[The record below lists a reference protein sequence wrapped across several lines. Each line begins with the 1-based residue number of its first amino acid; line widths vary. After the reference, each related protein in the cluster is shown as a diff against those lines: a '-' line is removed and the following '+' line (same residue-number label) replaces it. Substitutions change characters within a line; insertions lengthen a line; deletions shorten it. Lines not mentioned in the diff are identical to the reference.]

1 MLSFF
6 RKYLTSPAVLGL
18 FALIMLAF
26 IVTGVGVG
34 GGGGISNL
42 TGGTGGGVAKV
53 GSHTISEP
61 EVDRRAKVALD
72 ATRQDNPT
80 LDMGGFVAQ
89 GGVES
94 VIDQLINGRA
104 AETFAAAN
112 GMVASRRLVDGQIAS
127 IPAFNG
133 PTGTFDRNTFLSI
146 LAQRKINEN
155 DLRADFAREALTRQL
170 LVPISGGTRAPVQL
184 VTPYAALLVERR
196 DGHVVPVPTT
206 AFTNVAT
213 PSEAEVA
220 AFYKTNLKA
229 YTVPERRVI
238 RYAVF
243 DRASVAQAAVPSDAE
258 IAADYK
264 ANAATYQGSQLR
276 GLTQAIIADQASAN
290 AVLARI
296 KGGQSFADALRP
308 LGLEPLTVAPAD
320 RAAMT
325 GSVGEAVANATF
337 AGKKGDV
344 AGPIKSSFGFI
355 ILRVDQIVDKAGK
368 TLEQARG
375 EIVTKLTEK
384 KANDALADKVGKMQ
398 DAIDGGSTFD
408 EVARANGLTASQT
421 PPLTGTGSDPDNVAY
436 KMPPEYAGMVRDGF
450 GAEPDDDAQVATLA
464 DGKFA
469 LWKLDKVVAS
479 APRPLAHIREGVVN
493 DFKADRAKNAA
504 KRVAEG
510 IMNAINSGKPLD
522 QAVAA
527 AGVKLPPVQVAGG
540 RRLEILRDQGKAPPP
555 LALMFA
561 MQQGKA
567 KLLQAPNNG
576 GWYVVT
582 VDKVT
587 PGNLAE
593 APGLIGTVQQA
604 LSNTARD
611 EYVQQFMGAVRN
623 QVGVKRDPAKVS
635 TVKRSLVGGGQ

>member
-1 MLSFF
+1 
-6 RKYLTSPAVLGL
+6 VLGL

-42 TGGTGGGVAKV
+42 AGGTGGGVAKV
-53 GSHTISEP
+53 GSYAISDV
-61 EVDRRAKVALD
+61 EVERRAKVALD
-72 ATRQDNPT
+72 AARQENPT
-80 LDMGGFVAQ
+80 LDMASFVAQ

-94 VIDQLINGRA
+94 VTEQLINGRA
-104 AETFAAAN
+104 VEAFADAN
-112 GMVASRRLVDGQIAS
+112 GLVASKRLVDGQIAS

-133 PTGTFDRNTFLSI
+133 PTGTFDRNTFLNV
-146 LAQRKINEN
+146 LAQRKINEAE
-155 DLRADFAREALTRQL
+155 LRQDFAREALTRQL
-170 LVPISGGTRAPVQL
+170 LVPISGATRMPVNL

-196 DGHVVPVPTT
+196 DGHVAPVPSS
-206 AFTNVAT
+206 AFANGAAPTDAQL
-213 PSEAEVA
+213 A
-220 AFYKTNLKA
+220 AFYQANLKS

-243 DRASVAQAAVPSDAE
+243 DRTAVAAQAVPTEAE

-264 ANAATYQGSQLR
+264 SNAASYQGSQLR

-296 KGGQSFADALRP
+296 KGGQSFAEALKP
-308 LGLEPLTVAPAD
+308 LGLEPLTVVPTSRAD
-320 RAAMT
+320 MTKAAGAAIADAAFT
-325 GSVGEAVANATF
+325 
-337 AGKKGDV
+337 GKKGDL
-344 AGPIKSSFGFI
+344 AGPVRSSLGFVVFRI
-355 ILRVDQIVDKAGK
+355 DQIVDKPGK
-368 TLEQARG
+368 TLEQARA
-375 EIVTKLTEK
+375 EIITRVAAK
-384 KANDALADKVGKMQ
+384 KSSDLLADKVGKMQ

-408 EVARANGLTASQT
+408 DVAKANGISVSQS
-421 PPLTGTGSDPDNVAY
+421 PPLTATGSDPDNAAY
-436 KMPPEYAGMVRDGF
+436 KLPPEFSAMVRDAF

-469 LWKLDKVVAS
+469 LWKLDRVVAS
-479 APRPLAHIREGVVN
+479 APRPLAQIRQGVAN
-493 DFKADRAKNAA
+493 DFIADRAKTAA
-504 KRVAEG
+504 KRVAQG
-510 IMNAINSGKPLD
+510 IMDAVNSGKPLD

-527 AGVKLPPVQVAGG
+527 AGVKLPPVQVMGG

-561 MQQGKA
+561 MQKGRA

-576 GWYVVT
+576 GWLVVT
-582 VDKVT
+582 VDKVE

-604 LSNTARD
+604 LSGSARD
-611 EYVQQFMGAVRN
+611 EYVQQFMTAVKS
-623 QVGVKRDPAKVS
+623 QVGVKRDASKIVAI
-635 TVKRSLVGGGQ
+635 KRSLAGGGQ